1 MTLSKGLKANQAATY
16 TAAVSKGHRRAADGA
31 DPAQL
36 ASRNALIEAHLA
48 QVRIVP
54 DRLLAK
60 LPPSVDRDDLI
71 GAGVLGLLDAVNRY
85 DPARGVMFKTY
96 AETRIRGAM
105 LDSLRDLDWAPRALR
120 HRAREL
126 EQITRVL
133 EQKLGRAAEEEE
145 LAQALGLSINEYR
158 ELLNDLRGLNV
169 TDLDTDEEEH
179 LREVPDDSA
188 LLPLAQYE
196 RTEIKARLA
205 AAVDRLP
212 ERERQVIALYYH
224 EELTMKEAGAVLGL
238 TESRVS
244 QLHTQAVIRLRTAM
258 K

>member
-1 MTLSKGLKANQAATY
+1 MTLRKALKTNPAARY
-16 TAAVSKGHRRAADGA
+16 AARAGA
-31 DPAQL
+31 GSAAAGDDPSAR
-36 ASRNALIEAHLA
+36 AGRNALVEAHLP
-48 QVRIVP
+48 QVRIVA
-54 DRLLAK
+54 DRLLQK

-71 GAGVLGLLDAVNRY
+71 GAGVLGLLEAVNRY
-85 DPARGVMFKTY
+85 DPARGVLFKTY

-126 EQITRVL
+126 ELVTREL
-133 EQKLGRAAEEEE
+133 EQRLGRAAEEEE
-145 LAQALGLSINEYR
+145 VAAALGVGIEEYH
-158 ELLNDLRGLNV
+158 ELLSDLRGLSV
-169 TDLDTDEEEH
+169 TDLETDDEEQM
-179 LREVPDDSA
+179 RAVPDDPA

-196 RTEIKARLA
+196 RTETRTRLA

-224 EELTMKEAGAVLGL
+224 EELTMKEVGAVLGL

-244 QLHTQAVIRLRTAM
+244 QLHTQAVIRLRSAM